1 MSEDTENPTIAIVI
15 WDDAFDGPGG
25 WVDPER
31 YEPHIV
37 SPATIGWMIDNGD
50 PTYLTIYSSF
60 YYDEDGDIMCSN
72 PMHIPRGMIRRLTIL
87 GDDE

>member
-1 MSEDTENPTIAIVI
+1 MAESQKPSIAVVT

-25 WVDPER
+25 WVDPSH

-37 SPATIGWMIDNGD
+37 TPVTIGWLIDNGD
-50 PTYLTIYSSF
+50 HNYLTIYSSF
-60 YYDEDGDIMCSN
+60 YYDEAGDIMCSN
-72 PMHIPRGMIRRLTIL
+72 PMHIPRGMIKQLTIL